1 MVRSN
6 RVMCVHGSRSASED
20 VRRRDICK
28 QVCANWLSL
37 QGVIHPTV
45 GPTQDIYVLGSRSLG
60 VGFQGTLSSVC
71 FCWYRLFLLGG
82 NTCLFLRGTV
92 CSGGKGPFT
101 SVHLILHS
109 VSVGINLFLLL
120 SVSDRVVK
128 AHYQHS
134 VSVKLFCTRF
144 CFSLDIRVT
153 PNSAILVLVQRS
165 VKQQFISFCF
175 SVISATPVIV
185 ISHPV
190 LCSYHIII
198 ICSYAESHWTCQTF
212 CLTLVVSPPFFRF
225 PPPQVIQ
232 GGKYFSLIRISLCL
246 KCLKYGLALYSFR
259 SMGIMILNYAF

>member
-92 CSGGKGPFT
+92 CSGGKGP
-101 SVHLILHS
+101 
-109 VSVGINLFLLL
+109 LL
-120 SVSDRVVK
+120 
-128 AHYQHS
+128 AW
-134 VSVKLFCTRF
+134 KLFCTCF

-153 PNSAILVLVQRS
+153 PNSVILVLVQRS
-165 VKQQFISFCF
+165 VKQQFMSFCS
-175 SVISATPVIV
+175 SVISATPVTV

-190 LCSYHIII
+190 L
-198 ICSYAESHWTCQTF
+198 F
-212 CLTLVVSPPFFRF
+212 
-225 PPPQVIQ
+225 
-232 GGKYFSLIRISLCL
+232 
-246 KCLKYGLALYSFR
+246 
-259 SMGIMILNYAF
+259 